1 MLPSE
6 RRRRLR
12 LHLAG
17 DACARPASVF
27 DPLSSRL
34 AYSMGFEIGM
44 LGGSIASAVVLGAP
58 DVAVITLTELAD
70 QVRRITRASD
80 ISQIVDADNGYGNA
94 LNVIRTVREL
104 EDAGASA
111 MTIEDTDLPSRYG
124 SGGKELLIPLDE
136 MTDKLRAAVAARQD
150 PETVLIARTHAI
162 NATSL
167 DDAVERVRAYEQ
179 TGVDMIFLMGV
190 REPAQLEAV
199 RAVTALPFMLG
210 NTPWSLTNEA
220 LAPYG
225 VRLVLRG
232 HGAFTQT
239 LRTMVEAYERQAR
252 GEADDAEREPASET
266 TAAATGA
273 SEFRAWREAFLGG

>member
-1 MLPSE
+1 MLPTE

-34 AYSMGFEIGM
+34 AYGMGFEIGM
-44 LGGSIASAVVLGAP
+44 LGGSIASAAVLGAP

-94 LNVIRTVREL
+94 LNAMRTVREL
-104 EDAGASA
+104 EDAGASG
-111 MTIEDTDLPSRYG
+111 MTLEDTDLPSRYG
-124 SGGKELLIPLDE
+124 SGGKEALIPLDE
-136 MTDKLRAAVAARQD
+136 MTDKLRAAVEARQD
-150 PETVLIARTHAI
+150 PETVLIGRCHAI

-167 DDAVERVRAYEQ
+167 DDALVRVAAYAE
-179 TGVDMIFLMGV
+179 TGVDAIFLMGI

-199 RAVTALPFMLG
+199 RGVTSLPFVLG
-210 NTPWSLTNEA
+210 NTSWSLTDA
-220 LAPYG
+220 MLAPYG
-225 VRLVLRG
+225 VKLALRG

-239 LRTMVEAYERQAR
+239 VRAMADAYERQLR
-252 GEADDAEREPASET
+252 GEPDDPDREPAPET
-266 TAAATGA
+266 MASATAAAA
-273 SEFRAWREAFLGG
+273 HRAARERFAGG

>member
-1 MLPSE
+1 MLPTE

-12 LHLAG
+12 QHLAG
-17 DACARPASVF
+17 DSCARPASVF

-34 AYSMGFEIGM
+34 AYGMGFEIGM

-94 LNVIRTVREL
+94 LNVMRTVREL
-104 EDAGASA
+104 EDAGASG
-111 MTIEDTDLPSRYG
+111 MTIEDTDLPSRFG
-124 SGGKELLIPLDE
+124 LGGKELLISLDE
-136 MTDKLRAAVAARQD
+136 MTGKLRAAVEARQD
-150 PETVLIARTHAI
+150 PETVLIGRTHAI
-162 NATSL
+162 NATSF
-167 DDAVERVRAYEQ
+167 DDALERVRAYEQ
-179 TGVDMIFLMGV
+179 TGVDVIFLMGI
-190 REPAQLEAV
+190 REEAQLKTL
-199 RAVTALPFMLG
+199 RAATDLPFMLG
-210 NTPWSLTNEA
+210 NTPWTLTNET

-239 LRTMVEAYERQAR
+239 VRAMADAFERQAQ
-252 GEADDAEREPASET
+252 GEPDLADREPTAEMMSSA
-266 TAAATGA
+266 TAAALHR
-273 SEFRAWREAFLGG
+273 EWRETFLGG